1 MAGGKSVSFLKK
13 AGIIAVALILIGGL
27 VYAFLPKEEPGTWF
41 QVRKKPAREVVY
53 GLGKVKSQRI
63 FDYKPGSSHTVE
75 KIEVQEGDE
84 VRQNQ
89 VLLKLSEGV
98 GIRSPFAGTVTRVLV
113 HEGENVYA
121 QGSILR
127 VESVN
132 DLYVEVVL
140 EQQGAVRIVKG
151 QKARLAFENLKDLSF
166 EAQVETIYPANDQF
180 VLRVRPKNLP
190 ASVLPGM
197 TADVGIEIREI
208 PDALLIP
215 ATSFKEGRVTR
226 RRGGKVEKVTLKT
239 SPTEGD
245 ELEVTEGDLLEGD
258 EVLQPKSTP

>member
-1 MAGGKSVSFLKK
+1 MAGGKSVSISRKVGLV
-13 AGIIAVALILIGGL
+13 GGALILVGGL
-27 VYAFLPKEEPGTWF
+27 VYALLPKSDSGTWI

-84 VRQNQ
+84 VRANQ

-140 EQQGAVRIVKG
+140 EQQGAVRILKG
-151 QKARLAFENLKDLSF
+151 QKARLAFENLKDISF

-190 ASVLPGM
+190 SSVLPGM

-215 ATSFKEGRVTR
+215 VASYKEGQVTR
-226 RRGGKVEKVTLKT
+226 RRSGKIEKVSLKT
-239 SPTEGD
+239 GPTEGD
-245 ELEVTEGDLLEGD
+245 ELEVIEGDLVEGD